1 MKKIVAVI
9 TGDLIN
15 SSGLNDDQKKQ
26 VKEKLEG
33 LFVTSD
39 FVVLPLQFYRGDSF
53 QLLCTK
59 EKAAW
64 AALMIEAV
72 LISITGTMARI
83 SIGIGSESKLHETDV
98 LQSEGE
104 AFTLSGQNL
113 DAMKADNR
121 TMVINSNNKEFQ
133 DRLAFVFKLIENIVA
148 EWKPGQASVVALKLQ
163 EDKQKDIAARLEISP
178 AAVSKT
184 LTSAKWHLIEEFLG
198 WYETVI
204 EKHQP

>member
-26 VKEKLEG
+26 VKEKLESLFG
-33 LFVTSD
+33 ANVFVT
-39 FVVLPLQFYRGDSF
+39 LPLQFYRGDSF

-64 AALMIEAV
+64 AVLMIEAV

-83 SIGIGSESKLHETDV
+83 SIGIGSVSRLHETDV

-121 TMVINSNNKEFQ
+121 TMVINTNNKEVQ